1 MLLEVDKV
9 EALDELRVEALDVD
23 VDKVLAVLGDDM
35 LEAVDEVLSVLAV
48 LIVDAVET
56 DDSLADDD
64 VLSVLDVLSV
74 DDDGELSELEV
85 LNVLDVLNVEL
96 DSVLLLKV
104 DGDDRDVS
112 LTELGVF
119 EENDEVSVDTLELVS
134 VLIDD

>member
-1 MLLEVDKV
+1 MLSDDILE
-9 EALDELRVEALDVD
+9 
-23 VDKVLAVLGDDM
+23 G
-35 LEAVDEVLSVLAV
+35 VDEVLSVLAV

-56 DDSLADDD
+56 DDSLAEDD

-85 LNVLDVLNVEL
+85 LRVLDVLSVEL

-104 DGDDRDVS
+104 DEVENVDM
-112 LTELGVF
+112 LIELGVF
-119 EENDEVSVDTLELVS
+119 ELNDEVSVDALELVS